1 VVTGAS
7 AGIGRAVVEL
17 EARDRARV
25 VITHINDVGST
36 ESIDQVCA
44 AGEGVLFHQTD
55 VTHSS
60 FWVEPVK

>member
-17 EARDRARV
+17 EARDGARV
-25 VITHINDVGST
+25 VVTDINDVGRT

-44 AGEGVLFHQTD
+44 AGGEVLFHQTD

-60 FWVEPVK
+60 RVEPVK